1 LFLRHRFRHK
11 FGHLYFPSQ
20 ERLAS
25 PINVHLERLQLNQ
38 SEGSKTIEQW
48 YRRYLR
54 VGWESKFPSL
64 IDLQD
69 WLGVKSHVPQ
79 A

>member
-1 LFLRHRFRHK
+1 MK
-11 FGHLYFPSQ
+11 
-20 ERLAS
+20 
-25 PINVHLERLQLNQ
+25 VHLERLQLNQ